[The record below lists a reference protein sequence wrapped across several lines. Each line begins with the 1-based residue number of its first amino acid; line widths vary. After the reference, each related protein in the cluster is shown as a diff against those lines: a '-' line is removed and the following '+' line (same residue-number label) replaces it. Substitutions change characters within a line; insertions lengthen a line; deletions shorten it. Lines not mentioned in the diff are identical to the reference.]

1 MESIE
6 AFNALNGG
14 ISEQTRMSLLP
25 FIDNPSEE
33 LQKMQEESSNEHY
46 KDAFKPQQEH
56 VAQDEKNDIND

>member
-1 MESIE
+1 
-6 AFNALNGG
+6 
-14 ISEQTRMSLLP
+14 MSLLP